1 MSISPVSNA
10 APAIQAGQAAKVAP
24 FKRDRDGD
32 YDNTG
37 RNTAVGSRRGVER
50 RTTAQHQGLIGTPRG
65 IRGYS
70 VTIRDGPACPIG
82 ARAFVRDRSWPV
94 RLPF

>member
-32 YDNTG
+32 YDN
-37 RNTAVGSRRGVER
+37 N
-50 RTTAQHQGLIGTPRG
+50 
-65 IRGYS
+65 
-70 VTIRDGPACPIG
+70 
-82 ARAFVRDRSWPV
+82 RAEIQQSEAAEASKGGQ
-94 RLPF
+94 LLNIKA